1 MKLKHLYLMVPGQ
14 HDSDLPFIAKTDIGD
29 QEYDRETGDKA
40 SENPIENQSPWF
52 NLNSDYFHLVL
63 EGSIIIKKKNE
74 GDTIVS
80 SDYYNSSTFVDYL
93 DCWAGMYNTPIQIEI
108 PNNTKALRFIID
120 DDMFHP
126 LSVKALTI
134 SDSSVNIN
142 TNNDTIVIVVGN
154 HTINGIPNERPIVHY
169 RVMDDGSANTS
180 PSGAMAI
187 STPDICNVVYIEK
200 R

>member
-1 MKLKHLYLMVPGQ
+1 
-14 HDSDLPFIAKTDIGD
+14 
-29 QEYDRETGDKA
+29 
-40 SENPIENQSPWF
+40 
-52 NLNSDYFHLVL
+52 
-63 EGSIIIKKKNE
+63 
-74 GDTIVS
+74 
-80 SDYYNSSTFVDYL
+80 
-93 DCWAGMYNTPIQIEI
+93 MYNTPIQIEI

-154 HTINGIPNERPIVHY
+154 HTINGIPNERPIFHY